1 MSPCILEING
11 VQVSFGDR
19 LVLDLDH
26 LSVYDGERIGLIG
39 ENGAGKTTL
48 LRVLSGELTPEAGLV
63 RRMSPVAIIRQQGDS
78 DAGDDAETRAQF
90 QAQGARVPGGRKDHG
105 LPRRL

>member
-1 MSPCILEING
+1 MSKCILEISG

-19 LVLDLDH
+19 PVLDLDH

-48 LRVLSGELTPEAGLV
+48 LRVLSGELTPEAGQI
-63 RRMSPVAIIRQQGDS
+63 RTCPPSP
-78 DAGDDAETRAQF
+78 
-90 QAQGARVPGGRKDHG
+90 
-105 LPRRL
+105 